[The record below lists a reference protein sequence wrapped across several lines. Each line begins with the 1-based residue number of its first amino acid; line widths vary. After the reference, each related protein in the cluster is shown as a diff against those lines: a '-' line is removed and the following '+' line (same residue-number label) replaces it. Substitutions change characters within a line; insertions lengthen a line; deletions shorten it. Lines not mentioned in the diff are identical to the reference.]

1 MKIHI
6 VCVNQNFR
14 YDLRILG
21 AFKKK
26 KSANEYVNEKNKVQQ
41 QNQSNWFYFVKTLD
55 VLVD

>member
-6 VCVNQNFR
+6 VCADQNSR
-14 YDLRILG
+14 DDLRILG

-26 KSANEYVNEKNKVQQ
+26 KSANEYVNEKNKEHQ
-41 QNQSNWFYFVKTLD
+41 QNRTNWFYFVKTLD